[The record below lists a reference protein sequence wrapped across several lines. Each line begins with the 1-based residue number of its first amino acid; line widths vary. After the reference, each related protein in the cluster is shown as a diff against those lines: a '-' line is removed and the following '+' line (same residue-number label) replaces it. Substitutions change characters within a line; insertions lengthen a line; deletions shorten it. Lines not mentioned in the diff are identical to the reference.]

1 MRTSERGKCAVIE
14 WPYGHA
20 LHLDEP
26 ARTTDRG
33 MHDDKGLAR
42 EALLVEFTHQLVV
55 GSVAANPRGYTNV
68 IKKYISYFDGNLL
81 NLPGSE
87 ESIETQEGPAAYQ
100 EAIDFLSKQSGV
112 GRLEPSKGLCKIAK
126 DFVSEMKKVDP
137 GDIGSIDLDKIIER
151 YGKFT
156 GNLNRALDMGGETPE
171 QVLVNLI
178 VSDGEPNREQ
188 RESLLNKDFNKVGV
202 GFGTHDEL
210 KYVTTIIS
218 ASKFEN
224 KVDVDDRGIVGNT
237 KYNKP

>member
-1 MRTSERGKCAVIE
+1 MSFEQDLIDEINKFRT
-14 WPYGHA
+14 
-20 LHLDEP
+20 
-26 ARTTDRG
+26 
-33 MHDDKGLAR
+33 
-42 EALLVEFTHQLVV
+42 
-55 GSVAANPRGYTNV
+55 NPRGYTNV

-87 ESIETQEGPAAYQ
+87 ESIETQEGSAAYQ

-137 GDIGSIDLDKIIER
+137 NDIGSIDLDKIIER

-178 VSDGEPNREQ
+178 VSDGEPKREQ

-202 GFGTHDEL
+202 GFGAHDEL
-210 KYVTTIIS
+210 KYVTAIIS

-224 KVDVDDRGIVGNT
+224 KVDSDDRGIVVNT